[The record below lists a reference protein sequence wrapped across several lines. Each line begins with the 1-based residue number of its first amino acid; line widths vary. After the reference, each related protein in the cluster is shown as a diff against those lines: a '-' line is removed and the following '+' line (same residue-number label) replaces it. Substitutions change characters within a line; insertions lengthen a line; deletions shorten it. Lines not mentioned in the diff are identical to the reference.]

1 MKQLKYNMVLQGL
14 SNLLNPSLN
23 VKIEAGTTESEP
35 DGSTRILNIAST
47 AKYEQINIFEG
58 AHHLAYI
65 LQSSLR
71 NGASFVAQ
79 IAPTVDGTFH
89 ETGQIWFGDGKH

>member
-23 VKIEAGTTESEP
+23 VEIGAGTARGEYDPAIPSAAESEP
-35 DGSTRILNIAST
+35 DGSTRILDIAST

-58 AHHLAYI
+58 APQLAYI

-71 NGASFVAQ
+71 NGASMA
-79 IAPTVDGTFH
+79 
-89 ETGQIWFGDGKH
+89 KHTLTP